1 MLFPIAVSPRSIR
14 KSKKRVVEKFSSLFK
29 RFGGRTLEHN
39 SSAADKMRRQTTT
52 GVGYLRKAAVKTT
65 WGRER
70 ISG

>member
-1 MLFPIAVSPRSIR
+1 MEVR
-14 KSKKRVVEKFSSLFK
+14 KSKERAIEKSSSLFT
-29 RFGGRTLEHN
+29 RFDGRTLEHN
-39 SSAADKMRRQTTT
+39 SSAADKMREQTTA